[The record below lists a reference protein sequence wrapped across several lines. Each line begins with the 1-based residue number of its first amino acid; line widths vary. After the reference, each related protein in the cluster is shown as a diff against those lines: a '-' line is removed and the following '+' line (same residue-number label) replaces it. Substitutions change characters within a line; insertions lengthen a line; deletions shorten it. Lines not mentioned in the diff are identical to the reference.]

1 VVYLIIHLLWSLL
14 SNSLALILSHLSF
27 FKILADHKF
36 FMDRIEEGWNIVVS
50 GYSMFQLYTRLKSV
64 KGILK
69 IQNSEVFGGFG
80 HRVLKARQ
88 DLASAQAGF
97 IDSHGVLDWQK
108 KERESLHAYI
118 SIAAAEEN
126 FLK

>member
-1 VVYLIIHLLWSLL
+1 
-14 SNSLALILSHLSF
+14 
-27 FKILADHKF
+27 
-36 FMDRIEEGWNIVVS
+36 MDWIEEGWNIMVS
-50 GYSMFQLYTRLKSV
+50 GYSMFQLYTQLKSV

-69 IQNSEVFGGFG
+69 IQNSEVFGGLG

-88 DLASAQAGF
+88 DLASAQGGF

-108 KERESLHAYI
+108 KQRESLHAYI
-118 SIAAAEEN
+118 YIAAAEEN